1 MTIKPRVLLIGHG
14 TAGKAARSVMEQ
26 FGIPCTI
33 WTSQHIGSRQD
44 ILDHD
49 VLIHAIRL
57 ADNPS
62 RISPPFLVKEDLSL
76 DRTLSV
82 ICDISCDMG
91 NPRNTLPIYSSYTSA
106 SHPVQ
111 NLAPHLKLIAINNL
125 PSMEPAVSSTEF
137 STILKEYLPELPFM
151 KISPDPK
158 ADVLLRSYQTFLSFT
173 QMSTKR

>member
-14 TAGKAARSVMEQ
+14 TAGKAARNVMEQ
-26 FGIPCTI
+26 FGISCTI
-33 WTSQHIGSRQD
+33 WTSQTTGSRQD

-49 VLIHAIRL
+49 ILIHAIRL
-57 ADNPS
+57 PDNPS
-62 RISPPFLVKEDLSL
+62 KISPPFLLREDLSL
-76 DRTLSV
+76 ERTLSV
-82 ICDISCDMG
+82 VCDISCDMG
-91 NPRNTLPIYSSYTSA
+91 NPRNTLPIYSAYTSA

-111 NLAPHLKLIAINNL
+111 NIGNLKLIAINNL
-125 PSMEPAVSSTEF
+125 PSMEPTVSSTEF

-173 QMSTKR
+173 QMNTKR